1 MIEKVSED
9 VEYLKLNKE
18 ISNYKQKINTYNS
31 INDNLKL
38 KEIKQKINE
47 IKIDI
52 NGLKSLLKKINE
64 EKDKKISK
72 LMI

>member
-1 MIEKVSED
+1 M
-9 VEYLKLNKE
+9 EYLKLNKE

-64 EKDKKISK
+64 EKDKKK
-72 LMI
+72 